1 MIETASITGIEV
13 SRANSFNVIRIVS
26 ILSYMVL
33 ILQIEHKN
41 RTILFS
47 MKTILQARRLK
58 KVFNGTVAV
67 NSISFDIYEGAITG
81 LLGPN
86 GAGKTTT
93 IQMILD
99 IITPTSGEITVFGK
113 SLKNHR
119 EEVLSRVN
127 FSSPYVNL
135 PYNLKVIENL
145 MTFARLYGVF
155 NIKKKIAQIAQ
166 FFEIESLLSKMT
178 SSLST
183 GQLTRINLAKA
194 LLNDPK
200 LLLLDE
206 PTASLDP
213 DIADKTRKLLKRI
226 QKERR
231 VSIVYTSHNMA
242 EIEELCERIIF
253 LNKGVIVDDGS
264 PADIIKKYGRKD
276 LNEVFITIARNE
288 HI

>member
-1 MIETASITGIEV
+1 
-13 SRANSFNVIRIVS
+13 
-26 ILSYMVL
+26 
-33 ILQIEHKN
+33 
-41 RTILFS
+41 
-47 MKTILQARRLK
+47 MKTILRVRNLK
-58 KVFNGTVAV
+58 KIFNNTTAV
-67 NSISFDIYEGAITG
+67 NSISFDIHEGAVTG

-99 IITPTSGEITVFGK
+99 IITPTSGEIAVFGK
-113 SLKNHR
+113 SLAHQR
-119 EEVLSRVN
+119 EAILNDVN

-145 MTFARLYGVF
+145 KTFARLYGVSD
-155 NIKKKIAQIAQ
+155 IQKKIVQTAE
-166 FFEIESLLSKMT
+166 FFEIEHLLPKMT

-183 GQLTRINLAKA
+183 GQLTRVNLAKA

-213 DIADKTRKLLKRI
+213 DIADKTRTLLKRI
-226 QKERR
+226 QKERA

-253 LNKGVIVDDGS
+253 MNKGTIVDDGS

-276 LNEVFITIARNE
+276 LNEVFITIARNHPYE
-288 HI
+288 MAQD

>member
-1 MIETASITGIEV
+1 MAQQKTPILKV
-13 SRANSFNVIRIVS
+13 HKLFKQFNSVI
-26 ILSYMVL
+26 
-33 ILQIEHKN
+33 
-41 RTILFS
+41 
-47 MKTILQARRLK
+47 
-58 KVFNGTVAV
+58 AV
-67 NSISFDIYEGAITG
+67 NAISFEMYEGTITG

-99 IITPTSGEITVFGK
+99 IITPTSGQIRIFGQSITTQ
-113 SLKNHR
+113 R
-119 EEVLSRVN
+119 EEVLEKMN

-135 PYNLKVIENL
+135 PLNLKVIENL
-145 MTFARLYGVF
+145 TTFARLYGVQ
-155 NIKKKIAQIAQ
+155 NIKKKIIQLAD
-166 FFEIESLLSKMT
+166 FFEIGDLLPKMT

-183 GQLTRINLAKA
+183 GQLTRVNLTKA

-226 QKERR
+226 QKERGI
-231 VSIVYTSHNMA
+231 SILYTSHNMA

-253 LNKGVIVDDGS
+253 MNKGNIVDDGS
-264 PADIIKKYGRKD
+264 PTDIIKKYGRKD
-276 LNEVFITIARNE
+276 LNEVFITIARS
-288 HI
+288 HQ